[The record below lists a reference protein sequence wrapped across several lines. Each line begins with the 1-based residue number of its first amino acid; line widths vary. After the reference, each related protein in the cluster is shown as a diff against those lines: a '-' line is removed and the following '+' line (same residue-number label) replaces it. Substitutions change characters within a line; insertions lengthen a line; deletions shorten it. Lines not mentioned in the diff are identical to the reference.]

1 MAVQK
6 KRTMSPLMRQ
16 QRRWGLIFLSPWVFG
31 FLAFGLIPIIAS
43 LIFSFTDFRLTS
55 GEAIQFNNFENW
67 RRLFTQDTVIK
78 DAILNTLR
86 FAAIALPLSIVMP
99 LLLAA
104 LLNSKYLFGKSIF
117 RTLFYMPYVVPIIS
131 AIYIWRGMLGTEAGW
146 INRILAEIGIKGPN
160 WLQDAA
166 FIYPALNII
175 GLWTL
180 GNAMLIMLAA
190 MQGVPTELY
199 EAAKVDGAGPIRR
212 FFSITIPMISPVIF
226 YNLIL
231 SVIGI
236 FRYFEVPYILR
247 EDQSANQAATMFP
260 NVYLYKE
267 GFALNDM
274 GYASVLAWVIF
285 VLAMGATI
293 LIFMSARFWVYYGAE
308 ERD

>member
-1 MAVQK
+1 MVVNK
-6 KRTMSPLMRQ
+6 KKEMSPLMRQ

-31 FLAFGLIPIIAS
+31 FLVFALIPIAAS
-43 LIFSFTDFRLTS
+43 LMFSFTDFRLTS
-55 GEAIQFNNFENW
+55 GEAIQFNNFANW
-67 RRLFTQDTVIK
+67 KRLFTQDTVIV
-78 DAILNTLR
+78 DAIINTAK
-86 FAAIALPLSIVMP
+86 FAAIALPLAVALP
-99 LLLAA
+99 VGLAA
-104 LLNSKYLFGKSIF
+104 LLNSEYLIGKPIF

-131 AIYIWRGMLGTEAGW
+131 SVYIWRGMLGQEAGW
-146 INRILAEIGIKGPN
+146 INRFMSEIGISGPN
-160 WLQDAA
+160 WLFDAA
-166 FIYPALNII
+166 WIYPALNII

-180 GNAMLIMLAA
+180 GNAMLIMLAS
-190 MQGVPTELY
+190 MQSVPTELY
-199 EAAKVDGAGPIRR
+199 EAAKVDGAGPLRR
-212 FFSITIPMISPVIF
+212 FFNITIPMISPVIF

-285 VLAMGATI
+285 AMAMIATI
-293 LIFMSARFWVYYGAE
+293 LVFLSARYWVYYGAE
-308 ERD
+308 EVD

>member
-160 WLQDAA
+160 WLQDAS

>member
-31 FLAFGLIPIIAS
+31 FLAFALIPILAS
-43 LIFSFTDFRLTS
+43 LAFSFTDFKLTS
-55 GEAIQFNNFENW
+55 SEPIQFNNFAHW
-67 RRLFTQDTVIK
+67 KRLFTQDTVIV

-86 FAAIALPLSIVMP
+86 FAAIALPLSIALP
-99 LLLAA
+99 ILLAT
-104 LLNSKYLFGKSIF
+104 LLNSKYLIGKAVF
-117 RTLFYMPYVVPIIS
+117 RTLFYMPYVVPVIS
-131 AIYIWRGMLGTEAGW
+131 AVYIWRGMLGAEAGW
-146 INRILAEIGIKGPN
+146 VNRFLEEIGIQGPN
-160 WLQDAA
+160 WLQDPA

-175 GLWTL
+175 GFWTL
-180 GNAMLIMLAA
+180 GNAMLIMLAS

-199 EAAKVDGAGPIRR
+199 EAAKVDGAGPVRR

-260 NVYLYKE
+260 NVHLYKE
-267 GFALNDM
+267 AFVLDDM

-293 LIFMSARFWVYYGAE
+293 LVFLSARYWVYYGAE